1 MPTIPLNVLAFLSEW
16 LALALRMGKKGVAC
30 RRIRPQKRHLHSAG
44 HTPEAAFSGNE
55 NSFFYTLLGW
65 VPIVLSALPFINRGV
80 FRRFHRNSAGDFA
93 KGLKSAIVARRNR
106 LLTCNSE
113 TV

>member
-1 MPTIPLNVLAFLSEW
+1 MPTIPLNLLAFLSEW
-16 LALALRMGKKGVAC
+16 LALRMAKEEWHAVVFVHKTASPFRPG
-30 RRIRPQKRHLHSAG
+30 IRPEAG
-44 HTPEAAFSGNE
+44 FSGNE
-55 NSFFYTLLGW
+55 NSFFYALLGW
-65 VPIVLSALPFINRGV
+65 VPIVLSALPFINRAL

-93 KGLKSAIVARRNR
+93 KGLKSAVVARRNR

>member
-1 MPTIPLNVLAFLSEW
+1 MAKKEWHAVILVHKDGISIP
-16 LALALRMGKKGVAC
+16 
-30 RRIRPQKRHLHSAG
+30 PG

-65 VPIVLSALPFINRGV
+65 VPIVLTALSSINRAV
-80 FRRFHRNSAGDFA
+80 FCKFHRHSAGDFA
-93 KGLKSAIVARRNR
+93 KGLKSAVARRNR
-106 LLTCNSE
+106 LLSCNSE

>member
-1 MPTIPLNVLAFLSEW
+1 LPFYPSGWRWRFEW
-16 LALALRMGKKGVAC
+16 GKKEWHAVIFVHKTASPFRPG
-30 RRIRPQKRHLHSAG
+30 IRP
-44 HTPEAAFSGNE
+44 EAEFSGNE

-65 VPIVLSALPFINRGV
+65 VPIVLSVLPFINRPV

-93 KGLKSAIVARRNR
+93 KGLKSVVVARRNR
-106 LLTCNSE
+106 LLSCNSE